1 MAKKKV
7 SNWESIVEESNR
19 GVKIWVGVD
28 VHKTKY
34 AVSVL
39 SDTGVRHYFSAPAD
53 NDSLIRQFKSRG
65 IAVSALAYE
74 AGLSGFGLYR
84 ACEKAGI
91 KALVVAASRI
101 PRPAVQSAKTDKIDC
116 QKLSEYLSIGLL
128 KPIAVPTEDQE
139 AIRTKTRRRNQLA
152 REVAMTKQRIKSFLI
167 AHSLPEPPGL
177 ERWSRASVEELK
189 KMETLSDLRFTLDSY
204 LRQLEFFEG
213 EKRLLEKE
221 IQANVIPK
229 DDILQTVPGVGAV
242 TAAIFRTEIF
252 DPGRFQRSE
261 QLASFIG
268 LAPIISQSGSG
279 NASTRLRPCGQGKL
293 RSMLIEAAW
302 ILRGREKWAGEFFN
316 GIVRRGGKP
325 QKAITALARKLATIL
340 WKLWQSNRRY
350 QSHYTPPADPAV

>member
-1 MAKKKV
+1 MAKKNV
-7 SNWESIVEESNR
+7 SNWESIVEESAR

-65 IAVSALAYE
+65 IVVTALAYE

-84 ACEKAGI
+84 ACEQAGI
-91 KALVVAASRI
+91 KALVAAASRI
-101 PRPAVQSAKTDKIDC
+101 PRPAAQSAKTDKIDC
-116 QKLSEYLSIGLL
+116 QKLADYLSMGLL
-128 KPIAVPTEDQE
+128 KPIAVPTAEQE

-152 REVAMTKQRIKSFLI
+152 REVATTKQRIKSFLI
-167 AHSLPEPPGL
+167 AHGLPEPPGL
-177 ERWSRASVEELK
+177 ERWSRAGLEELK
-189 KMETLSDLRFTLDSY
+189 KMEMLADLRFTLDSH
-204 LRQLEFFEG
+204 LRQLSFFEE

-221 IQANVIPK
+221 IHTQVTPK
-229 DDILQTVPGVGAV
+229 EDILQTVPGVGPV

-279 NASTRLRPCGQGKL
+279 NASTRLRPCGQSKL

-302 ILRGREKWAGEFFN
+302 ILRGREKWAGDFFN
-316 GIVRRGGKP
+316 GIIRRGGKP

-340 WKLWQSNRRY
+340 WKLWLSNRQY
-350 QSHYTPPADPAV
+350 QSHYAPLTDRVV

>member
-1 MAKKKV
+1 MAKKSV
-7 SNWESIVEESNR
+7 SNWESIVEESTR

-34 AVSVL
+34 AVAVL
-39 SDTGVRHYFSAPAD
+39 SDTVVSHYFSAPAD
-53 NDSLIRQFKSRG
+53 NDSLIRQFNSRG
-65 IAVSALAYE
+65 IIITALAYE

-91 KALVVAASRI
+91 KALAAAASRI
-101 PRPAVQSAKTDKIDC
+101 PRPAAQSAKTDKIDC
-116 QKLSEYLSIGLL
+116 QKLAEYLSIGLL
-128 KPIAVPTEDQE
+128 KPIAVPTEEQE

-167 AHSLPEPPGL
+167 AHGLPEPPGL
-177 ERWSRASVEELK
+177 EGWSRAGVEELK
-189 KMETLSDLRFTLDSY
+189 KLQMLADLRFTLDSH
-204 LRQLEFFEG
+204 LRQLEFFEE

-221 IQANVIPK
+221 INAKVIPQ
-229 DDILQTVPGVGAV
+229 DDVLQTVPGVGPV

-252 DPGRFQRSE
+252 APERFQRSE

-279 NASTRLRPCGQGKL
+279 NASTRLRPCGQHKL

-302 ILRGREKWAGEFFN
+302 ILRGREKWAAEFFN

-340 WKLWQSNRRY
+340 WKLWLDNRRY
-350 QSHYTPPADPAV
+350 QSHYMPPADTAI